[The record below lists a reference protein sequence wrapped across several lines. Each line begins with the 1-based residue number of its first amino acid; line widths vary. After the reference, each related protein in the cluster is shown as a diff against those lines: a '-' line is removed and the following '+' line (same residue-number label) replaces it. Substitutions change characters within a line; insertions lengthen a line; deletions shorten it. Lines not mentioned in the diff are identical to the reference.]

1 MATVTPDSKPL
12 EVRYALGSE
21 CYRRQVCRRQPFLW
35 PPTAV
40 FVLKVL
46 VTLSCILTSWQESW
60 GHVGRLA
67 SRSPSPFLQLE
78 APAFTLKRPIPLWA
92 HGVTCARE
100 EEILSGRKILNR
112 KEFLSS

>member
-12 EVRYALGSE
+12 EVKHALGSE
-21 CYRRQVCRRQPFLW
+21 CYRRQVCRRQPL
-35 PPTAV
+35 
-40 FVLKVL
+40 LKVL